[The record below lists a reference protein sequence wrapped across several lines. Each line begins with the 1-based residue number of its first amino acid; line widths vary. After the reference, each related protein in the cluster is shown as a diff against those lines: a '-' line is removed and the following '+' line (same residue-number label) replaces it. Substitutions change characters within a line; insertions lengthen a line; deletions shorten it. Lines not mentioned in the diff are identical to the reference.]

1 MEEEENEKESK
12 VEIITYV
19 LSIIVFILGFIP
31 VFSGISKWLFL
42 ASLLLAGYEVL
53 IEGIKSIFKLEI
65 EEDTLMAIAMI
76 AAFILGEYPESCAI
90 ILLFKLGEFIEGL
103 AEKKSESNIEDI
115 VKIKANVANLI
126 TENGTAEEVDVEN
139 VKIGDKILIKP
150 GDKVPV
156 DCIIISGESNL
167 DTSAITGESKPQT
180 VKQDTEILSG
190 SINLTSV
197 LTCKVIREY
206 KDSMATQIVNLVYEA
221 KNNKGKAEKF
231 ITKFAKIYTPI
242 VVILAIAIAIIPAL
256 LGYDLKTWVLR
267 ALIFVVASCPC
278 SMVISIPLAFFSC
291 VGAISK
297 KGMLVKGTMHI
308 EKLSKI
314 KKVALDKTGTI
325 TTGKMKISKIETLN
339 GFDENTVLKYMYNL
353 ERLSNHPISTA
364 VIEKVENKEILE
376 VTEHQEIA
384 GFGIYGKIEG
394 KEVVLGNKKL
404 LAKFNINA
412 NDDFIYL
419 AVDGIIAGYIT
430 LEEELREGADKLV
443 EKLKTANVKD
453 VIMLTGDNQNSAS
466 KISEKV
472 GIKTVYSG
480 LLPEE
485 KVNKIK
491 EAKNDGNI
499 MFVGDGINDGP
510 VLAES
515 DFGVSIGEGTE
526 IANSISDAI
535 LMSNNIA
542 ILSDVIKIAK
552 KSMGIVKFNI
562 IFSILVKV
570 IVLTLGVLGL
580 APVWLAVLADTG
592 TTVITV
598 INSFRIFKNR

>member
-1 MEEEENEKESK
+1 M
-12 VEIITYV
+12 
-19 LSIIVFILGFIP
+19 L
-31 VFSGISKWLFL
+31 
-42 ASLLLAGYEVL
+42 
-53 IEGIKSIFKLEI
+53 
-65 EEDTLMAIAMI
+65 
-76 AAFILGEYPESCAI
+76 
-90 ILLFKLGEFIEGL
+90 
-103 AEKKSESNIEDI
+103 
-115 VKIKANVANLI
+115 
-126 TENGTAEEVDVEN
+126 
-139 VKIGDKILIKP
+139 
-150 GDKVPV
+150 
-156 DCIIISGESNL
+156 
-167 DTSAITGESKPQT
+167 
-180 VKQDTEILSG
+180 
-190 SINLTSV
+190 
-197 LTCKVIREY
+197 
-206 KDSMATQIVNLVYEA
+206 VNLV
-221 KNNKGKAEKF
+221 
-231 ITKFAKIYTPI
+231 
-242 VVILAIAIAIIPAL
+242 
-256 LGYDLKTWVLR
+256 
-267 ALIFVVASCPC
+267 
-278 SMVISIPLAFFSC
+278 
-291 VGAISK
+291 
-297 KGMLVKGTMHI
+297 
-308 EKLSKI
+308 
-314 KKVALDKTGTI
+314 
-325 TTGKMKISKIETLN
+325 
-339 GFDENTVLKYMYNL
+339 
-353 ERLSNHPISTA
+353 
-364 VIEKVENKEILE
+364 
-376 VTEHQEIA
+376 
-384 GFGIYGKIEG
+384 
-394 KEVVLGNKKL
+394 
-404 LAKFNINA
+404 
-412 NDDFIYL
+412 
-419 AVDGIIAGYIT
+419 
-430 LEEELREGADKLV
+430 
-443 EKLKTANVKD
+443 NVKD

>member
-1 MEEEENEKESK
+1 M
-12 VEIITYV
+12 
-19 LSIIVFILGFIP
+19 
-31 VFSGISKWLFL
+31 
-42 ASLLLAGYEVL
+42 
-53 IEGIKSIFKLEI
+53 
-65 EEDTLMAIAMI
+65 
-76 AAFILGEYPESCAI
+76 
-90 ILLFKLGEFIEGL
+90 
-103 AEKKSESNIEDI
+103 
-115 VKIKANVANLI
+115 
-126 TENGTAEEVDVEN
+126 
-139 VKIGDKILIKP
+139 
-150 GDKVPV
+150 
-156 DCIIISGESNL
+156 
-167 DTSAITGESKPQT
+167 
-180 VKQDTEILSG
+180 
-190 SINLTSV
+190 
-197 LTCKVIREY
+197 
-206 KDSMATQIVNLVYEA
+206 
-221 KNNKGKAEKF
+221 
-231 ITKFAKIYTPI
+231 
-242 VVILAIAIAIIPAL
+242 
-256 LGYDLKTWVLR
+256 
-267 ALIFVVASCPC
+267 
-278 SMVISIPLAFFSC
+278 
-291 VGAISK
+291 
-297 KGMLVKGTMHI
+297 
-308 EKLSKI
+308 
-314 KKVALDKTGTI
+314 
-325 TTGKMKISKIETLN
+325 
-339 GFDENTVLKYMYNL
+339 
-353 ERLSNHPISTA
+353 
-364 VIEKVENKEILE
+364 ENKEILE

-384 GFGIYGKIEG
+384 GLGIYGKIEG

-412 NDDFIYL
+412 NDDYIYL

-430 LEEELREGADKLV
+430 LEEELREGAEKLV